1 MAIINGIDLPTG
13 IFGNDVVNTASGG
26 IHGTSSNN
34 TVNGSN
40 GNDVPLNGISRNIV
54 NGGSGND
61 VLLASDGNNYINGSD
76 GNDVLLGGNANDTLV
91 GGLGDDTLVGGA
103 GTDILI
109 GGQGNDV
116 FKFSSVSDSLPVAR
130 DLIADF
136 VGNGNLPGD
145 RIDLSDIDANST
157 IGGKQNFAFIGA
169 AAFTAPGQV
178 RYLDGILQAN
188 TDGNLSADFEVRLI
202 GAPPVVANNIIL

>member
-1 MAIINGIDLPTG
+1 MAIINGIDLSTG
-13 IFGNDVVNTASGG
+13 IFGNDVLNTASGG
-26 IHGTSSNN
+26 INGTSSNN

-40 GNDVPLNGISRNIV
+40 GNDVLLGGISRNTI

-61 VLLASDGNNYINGSD
+61 VLVASDGNNYVNGSD
-76 GNDVLLGGNANDTLV
+76 GNDVLLGGNGNDTLV

-109 GGQGNDV
+109 GGPGNDV
-116 FKFSSVSDSLPVAR
+116 FKFSSVSDSLAAGR
-130 DLIADF
+130 DLITDF
-136 VGNGNLPGD
+136 VGNGNLLGD

-157 IGGKQNFAFIGA
+157 IGGKQNFVFVGALAFN
-169 AAFTAPGQV
+169 APGQV
-178 RYLDGILQAN
+178 RYSDGILQAN
-188 TDGNLSADFEVRLI
+188 TDYNLSVDFEVRLI

>member
-1 MAIINGIDLPTG
+1 MAIINGINLPTG
-13 IFGNDVVNTASGG
+13 IFGNDVLNTTSGG
-26 IHGTSSNN
+26 INGTSSNN

-40 GNDVPLNGISRNIV
+40 GNDVVLGGISRNTI

-61 VLLASDGNNYINGSD
+61 VLLASDGNNYVNGSD
-76 GNDVLLGGNANDTLV
+76 GNDVLLGGSGNDTLV

-109 GGQGNDV
+109 GGPGNDV
-116 FKFSSVSDSLPVAR
+116 FKFSSVSDSLPVGR
-130 DLIADF
+130 DLITDF
-136 VGNGNLPGD
+136 VGNGNLLGD

-178 RYLDGILQAN
+178 RYSEGILQAN